1 MRKAVVCFFSVS
13 LFFMFLLPGKTEAQ
27 KTKKSKEAI
36 SNTPQVSD
44 REYWTTLLFKISYPV
59 VHALSVDSLKATM
72 PLETGKDYYL
82 KADKVSH
89 LEAVGRTAI
98 GIAPWLSLP
107 DDDSKEGKMRIQLR
121 TELLKGLANAVDPSK
136 ADFLN
141 FQKEQQPL
149 VDAAFL
155 AQAFLRAPSQLWTP
169 LDTETKQR
177 YIQTFKSLRDR
188 KPGYNNWLLF
198 AAMTETF
205 LLYIGES
212 YDPMRIDFAIK
223 KTNEWYVG
231 DGWYSDGEHFAMDY
245 YNSFVIHPMLTDIM
259 KVLSSKKLVST
270 DAYEKSM
277 KLMTRY
283 AEFQERSI
291 SPEGTYP
298 VYGRSIAYRIGAF
311 QVLAQA
317 SLNERLPEVV
327 SGAQVRS
334 ALTKVMKNQFEATGT
349 FDSKGWLQLGFAGH
363 QPEAVDQYISTG
375 SLYLCTVG
383 FLPLGLP
390 ETNPFWSAPSAEWT
404 SKKAWSGQPF
414 KRDYKVDY

>member
-1 MRKAVVCFFSVS
+1 MILLFFLPAKTDAQKNRKA
-13 LFFMFLLPGKTEAQ
+13 
-27 KTKKSKEAI
+27 KELT
-36 SNTPQVSD
+36 SNTPQLSD
-44 REYWTTLLFKISYPV
+44 REYWAALLFKISYPV

-72 PLETGKDYYL
+72 PLETSKDYYL

-98 GIAPWLSLP
+98 GLAPWLSLP
-107 DDDSKEGKMRIQLR
+107 DDDTKEGKMRKQLR

-136 ADFLN
+136 VDFLN

-212 YDPMRIDFAIK
+212 YDPMRIDFAVK
-223 KTNEWYVG
+223 KLSEWYVG

-245 YNSFVIHPMLTDIM
+245 YNSFVIHPMLTDIL
-259 KVLSSKKLVST
+259 KVLSSKKLVSAE
-270 DAYEKSM
+270 AYEKSM
-277 KLMTRY
+277 KRMTRY

-298 VYGRSIAYRIGAF
+298 VYGRSIAYRVGAF

-317 SLNERLPEVV
+317 SLNERLPEAV

-334 ALTKVMKNQFEATGT
+334 ALTKVMKNQFEAAGT
-349 FDSKGWLQLGFAGH
+349 FDAKGWLQLGFAGH
-363 QPEAVDQYISTG
+363 QPEAADQYISTG

-390 ETNPFWSAPSAEWT
+390 ETNPFWSAPAADWT

>member
-1 MRKAVVCFFSVS
+1 MRKATVYLISLL
-13 LFFMFLLPGKTEAQ
+13 LFFLLLFPFDSKAQ
-27 KTKKSKEAI
+27 KTKKNKAATVVSI
-36 SNTPQVSD
+36 SD
-44 REYWTTLLFKISYPV
+44 RDYWVSLLYKISYPII
-59 VHALSVDSLKATM
+59 HALSVDSLKANM

-98 GIAPWLSLP
+98 GVAPWLGLP
-107 DDDSKEGKMRIQLR
+107 DDDSKEGMLRKQLR

-155 AQAFLRAPSQLWTP
+155 AQAFLRSSAQLWVP
-169 LDTETKQR
+169 LDTVTKQR

-205 LLYIGES
+205 LLSIGET
-212 YDPMRIDFAIK
+212 YDPMRIDFALK

-245 YNSFVIHPMLTDIM
+245 YNSFVIHPMLTDIL
-259 KVLSSKKLVST
+259 KVLSSKNLVS
-270 DAYEKSM
+270 AEVYEKSM
-277 KLMTRY
+277 KRMSRY

-298 VYGRSIAYRIGAF
+298 VYGRSIAYRVGAF
-311 QVLAQA
+311 QVLAQV
-317 SLNERLPEVV
+317 SLNERLPEAV

-334 ALTKVMKNQFEATGT
+334 ALTKVMKNQFEAPGT

-363 QPEAVDQYISTG
+363 QPEAADQYISTG

-390 ETNPFWSAPSAEWT
+390 ETNPFWSAPAADWT